1 MSLQQWFYKL
11 SMSYRILRQILVPHY
26 TSSRTTKHL
35 FSQMKIMGVDS
46 LAIVLLTS
54 SFISMIFTFQVARE
68 LMYLNASNLVGSI
81 LTVIFIR
88 ELSPVLTAIIV
99 TSRIGSAFTA
109 EIASMKVTEQIDVLY
124 MLNVDP
130 LQYLVNPRVHSC
142 LLMLP
147 LLTIIGFATS
157 ISSGIFV
164 SAILYNISPFT
175 FLNASYLSVSILDL
189 IYAMIKAFTFGL
201 IIGVNS
207 CTWGLTSAGGSVNV
221 GRSTTS
227 SVVTSLLVI
236 FISDFFLSFV
246 MYRNFNSLLS

>member
-1 MSLQQWFYKL
+1 MNLKQWFCRL
-11 SMSYRILRQILVPHY
+11 SMSYRIFRQLLLPHY
-26 TSSRTTKHL
+26 TSSRTIRNL
-35 FSQMKIMGVDS
+35 FGQMKIMGVDS

-81 LTVIFIR
+81 LTVTFIR
-88 ELSPVLTAIIV
+88 ELSPVLTAIII

-109 EIASMKVTEQIDVLY
+109 EIATMKVTDQIDVLY
-124 MLNVDP
+124 LLNVDP

-157 ISSGIFV
+157 ISSSIFV
-164 SAILYNISPFT
+164 SAVLYNISPIT
-175 FLNASYLSVSILDL
+175 FLNASYVSISILDL
-189 IYAMIKAFTFGL
+189 IYVTIKAFVFGL

-207 CTWGLTSAGGSVNV
+207 CSWGLTSLEGSVNV

-227 SVVTSLLVI
+227 SVVTNLLMI

-246 MYRNFNSLLS
+246 MYRNFNSLLL